1 MKLVEAM
8 KDTKGALR
16 KMEDLRKK
24 ISQYCADLDCMQ
36 PTYGSPEEQKKKISE
51 WLQSHNDLAFKLT
64 DLRKAIQLTNL
75 QTSVTIKVGDNDVTR
90 SIAEWVI
97 RRREIID
104 FQLLAY
110 NDLSDK
116 GLADRGLRAMGNIDE
131 AKKLST
137 ARVRFYFDA
146 SERDK
151 NIEVLKNEKES
162 IDKALEIVNATTEL
176 LTTI

>member
-1 MKLVEAM
+1 MRLIEAM
-8 KDTKGALR
+8 KETKSTLR

-51 WLQSHNDLAFKLT
+51 WLQSHNSLALKLT
-64 DLRKAIQLTNL
+64 DLKKAIQLTNL
-75 QTSVTIKVGDNDVTR
+75 KTSVTIKVGDNDVIR

-104 FQLLAY
+104 LQLLAY

-116 GLADRGLRAMGNIDE
+116 GLAERGLRAIGNVE
-131 AKKLST
+131 ETKRLSS

-146 SERDK
+146 SDRDR
-151 NIEVLKNEKES
+151 NIEILKNEKES

-176 LTTI
+176 LSVI